1 MLLVKYI
8 LEDFDTQTIETQ
20 TDIYSA
26 IRVGLRTGLLQSGQI
41 SLLITYAMGYSIQE
55 IAMAVQYSAEQVKE
69 LIISACRCIAELSGY
84 TDERLFYS
92 NKGRIDAVWIA
103 KRNTLITAM
112 E

>member
-26 IRVGLRTGLLQSGQI
+26 IRVGLQTGLLKHSQVSM
-41 SLLITYAMGYSIQE
+41 LITYAMGYTLQE
-55 IAMAVQYSAEQVKE
+55 IATTVQYSFEQVKE
-69 LIISACRCIAELSGY
+69 LVIAACTCIAELSGY
-84 TDERLFYS
+84 TDERVMF
-92 NKGRIDAVWIA
+92 NHKGRIEDTWIA
-103 KRNTLITAM
+103 KRNNLIFNM